1 MLFQSTVTEN
11 FWTGVKSGGE
21 LRFNTPG
28 TSGEQDLA
36 VEGIRLHVLGDR
48 LASVGQQKTQS
59 TSYVE
64 ALSPEDPWSDTRH
77 IIFGDKSVL
86 WAWYDT
92 VMSTIKIM
100 RAPIDG

>member
-1 MLFQSTVTEN
+1 VLFQSTVTED

-28 TSGEQDLA
+28 ASDEQDLA

-48 LASVGQQKTQS
+48 LGLGGSAGNPVHQLRRSVIPGRPLVRYT
-59 TSYVE
+59 
-64 ALSPEDPWSDTRH
+64 A

-92 VMSTIKIM
+92 VMSSIKIM